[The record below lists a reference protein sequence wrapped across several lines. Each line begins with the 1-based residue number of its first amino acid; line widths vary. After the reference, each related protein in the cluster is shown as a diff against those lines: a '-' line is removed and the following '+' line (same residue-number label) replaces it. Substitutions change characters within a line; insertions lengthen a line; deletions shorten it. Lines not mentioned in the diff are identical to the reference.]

1 MLGIYTT
8 AVIEVFYF
16 HTNVSKAVNFC
27 CNVLR
32 LALIF
37 CCEMFF
43 VLQVHLYS
51 IELFYSKNLLIL
63 KSTCQNLSK
72 MIWYNHLCILI
83 VLNILTWAN
92 VIQLLVTFVSYDN
105 NRWIYRK
112 LIRIGT
118 FQTPSRLYVE
128 LEPLPSITSAGLMH

>member
-1 MLGIYTT
+1 MLDIYTT

-63 KSTCQNLSK
+63 KSTCCQNLSK
-72 MIWYNHLCILI
+72 IIWYTGNHLCLLI
-83 VLNILTWAN
+83 VLNI
-92 VIQLLVTFVSYDN
+92 
-105 NRWIYRK
+105 
-112 LIRIGT
+112 
-118 FQTPSRLYVE
+118 
-128 LEPLPSITSAGLMH
+128 